1 MAPITVITAPP
12 ANSGSGRGW
21 RFWTIII
28 SCTVSSILT
37 ALDGS
42 AISTAMPSMVEDLGS
57 TYAYV
62 WIANAY
68 FLTMTAFQPIYG
80 QTSNIFGRQSLILTA
95 VFLFAVGSAICGPA
109 PNLTTLIAGRAIKGI
124 GGGGINVMIEIIVSD
139 LVPLRE
145 RPKYIGLM
153 FIAYGVGVA
162 IGPVV
167 GGSLSERVSWRWVFY
182 LNLPIAAAG
191 FIMLVISLKVRY
203 VKDSTRNSL
212 KRVDFGGNAL
222 FVASMV
228 SILVGLSWG
237 GVAYPW
243 ESWRVLLTLLLGFA
257 GLAAF
262 LVIQC
267 SGLIPEPTMPLRLFT
282 NRTSLAA
289 FGLTLIHSVLMYWQ
303 IYFLPLYFQSV
314 LESSPTTS
322 GVYLLPTVII
332 SMIFSV
338 VAGTGLSKMG
348 RYRPWHFSG
357 MALFAIGYGLFFL
370 LDDNSSMAFWAGVQ
384 CLGAISIG
392 VLMTTTLPA
401 VQAPLAETDVAVVTG
416 TWGFLRCFG
425 GIWAYGLAF
434 GGFITSLN
442 HDPALK
448 AAVKS
453 IYADSLKL
461 AWQVGIGFALVGVI
475 LSLVTKEIPLR
486 MELETQ
492 FGLDDGDGQ
501 EVEKGTPVKASDE
514 AIDKEEVR
522 EKS

>member
-1 MAPITVITAPP
+1 MAPVT
-12 ANSGSGRGW
+12 
-21 RFWTIII
+21 TIII
-28 SCTVSSILT
+28 SGTVSSILT

-42 AISTAMPSMVEDLGS
+42 AISTAMPSMAEELGS

-68 FLTMTAFQPIYG
+68 FLTMTAFPAHIRTDVQYLRPPK
-80 QTSNIFGRQSLILTA
+80 SNPNRSLP
-95 VFLFAVGSAICGPA
+95 VRP
-109 PNLTTLIAGRAIKGI
+109 IKGI
-124 GGGGINVMIEIIVSD
+124 GGGGVNVMVDIIVSD

-145 RPKYIGLM
+145 RPKYIGPM

-167 GGSLSERVSWRWVFY
+167 GGSLSERVPWRRVSHP
-182 LNLPIAAAG
+182 NPPIAAAR
-191 FIMLVISLKVRY
+191 FIMLAVSLKVRY
-203 VKDSTRNSL
+203 VKDTTRNSL
-212 KRVDFGGNAL
+212 KRVDFGGERPL
-222 FVASMV
+222 CGEHGIDTDRFVLGWRRV
-228 SILVGLSWG
+228 PQSI
-237 GVAYPW
+237 P
-243 ESWRVLLTLLLGFA
+243 WRVLLALSLGFA

-262 LVIQC
+262 LLIQY

-289 FGLTLIHSVLMYWQ
+289 FGLTLIHSILMYWQ
-303 IYFLPLYFQSV
+303 IYFLPLYFQSI
-314 LESSPTTS
+314 LEASPTTS
-322 GVYLLPTVII
+322 GIYLLPTVVI

-338 VAGTGLSKMG
+338 VAGTGLTKMS
-348 RYRPWHFSG
+348 RYRPCHFSG
-357 MALFAIGYGLFFL
+357 MALFAIGYGLFSL
-370 LDDNSSMAFWAGVQ
+370 LDENSSTAFWAGVQ

-401 VQAPLAETDVAVVTG
+401 AQALLDGTDAAVVTG

-425 GIWAYGLAF
+425 GIWGIAIPGAIFNSRVDQLVITRLEDENMRGLLSNGGAYGLAS

-453 IYADSLKL
+453 IYSDSLKL
-461 AWQVGIGFALVGVI
+461 AWQ
-475 LSLVTKEIPLR
+475 
-486 MELETQ
+486 LETQ
-492 FGLDDGDGQ
+492 FGLDGGECQ
-501 EVEKGTPVKASDE
+501 EVEKGTPVKASDK
-514 AIDKEEVR
+514 ATDEEKAR